1 MRRSGNLLTFIGI
14 LCSLFLIQ
22 ALTTVP
28 ADSSN
33 LPAGLSDKG
42 DRQLQFAELFA
53 PPALLP
59 AKPIQT
65 NETTE
70 AYFMFDCPEHPET
83 FIFKLTD
90 PAKIEQARA
99 ILNGKAGGMV
109 AGNIIRQPVYYNAP
123 WSFYLDP
130 KSISFP
136 QMTVEVCDS
145 SIKGVED
152 NLNAAYPTW
161 CPWCT
166 RLVKEIPPPPKPGT
180 GNLSPAVSM
189 MTPYINNLPK
199 LSPPA
204 TITLMAAA
212 DDPDGAISKVE
223 FFDGHKKIGE
233 DTTYP
238 YTFTWS
244 NIVAGSYPLSAK
256 AYDNAG
262 AATSSRSIV
271 FTVGGSNSNPID
283 DTSFFVRQ
291 HYLDFLGREPD
302 PGGFQGWINI
312 INNCPAGSI
321 ACDRI
326 EVSSAFFRS
335 PEFRDRGYF
344 VYKLYAASLGRN
356 PAFPRYHEF
365 IPDLAKVS
373 GFLTP
378 EELDASKTAFA
389 EEFVTRAEF
398 KNRYD
403 GTTNT
408 QYVDLL
414 IQTAGVTSTQRDNWI
429 AALNSNQKTRARVL
443 RELAESPEVD
453 AKFYVE
459 SFVVMQYF
467 GYLKR
472 DPDALYVNWIQ
483 TMRAEPNNYRQ
494 MVNGFMN
501 SAEYRFR
508 FGS

>member
-1 MRRSGNLLTFIGI
+1 LSTA
-14 LCSLFLIQ
+14 S
-22 ALTTVP
+22 

-33 LPAGLSDKG
+33 LSSGVPAKKEHHPK
-42 DRQLQFAELFA
+42 FAELL
-53 PPALLP
+53 PQPTLLP
-59 AKPIQT
+59 PKLIQA
-65 NETTE
+65 NESTE

-99 ILNGKAGGMV
+99 ILNGKASGMISG
-109 AGNIIRQPVYYNAP
+109 AIIRQPVYYNAP

-136 QMTVEVCDS
+136 EMAIEICDS

-152 NLNAAYPTW
+152 NVNSAYPTW

-189 MTPYINNLPK
+189 MTPYVNNLPK
-199 LSPPA
+199 LSAPA
-204 TITLMAAA
+204 SITLMAAA

-223 FFDGHKKIGE
+223 FYDGYKKIGE
-233 DTTYP
+233 DSTYP
-238 YTFTWS
+238 YSFTWS
-244 NIVAGSYPLSAK
+244 NVAAGSYPLSAK
-256 AYDNAG
+256 AFDNAG
-262 AATSSRSIV
+262 ATASSRSII

-283 DTSFFVRQ
+283 DTAFFVRQ
-291 HYLDFLGREPD
+291 HYLDFLSREPD

-312 INNCPAGSI
+312 LNNCPAGST
-321 ACDRI
+321 ACDRV

-344 VYKLYAASLGRN
+344 VYKLYAASLGRD
-356 PAFPRYHEF
+356 PAFPRYSEF
-365 IPDLAKVS
+365 IPDFAKVS

-389 EEFVTRAEF
+389 EEFVKRAEF
-398 KNRYD
+398 QNRYSA
-403 GTTNT
+403 TSNT

-414 IQTAGVTSTQRDNWI
+414 LQTAGVTSAERDNWI
-429 AALNSNQKTRARVL
+429 AALNNNQKTRARVL

-472 DPDALYVNWIQ
+472 DPDALYLNWIQ
-483 TMRAEPNNYRQ
+483 TMRADPNNYRQ
-494 MVNGFMN
+494 MVNGFVN

>member
-1 MRRSGNLLTFIGI
+1 MRRSGNLLTFIAL
-14 LCSLFLIQ
+14 LCSLFIIMT
-22 ALTTVP
+22 LTTAS

-33 LPAGLSDKG
+33 LPYGVPAND
-42 DRQLQFAELFA
+42 DRHLQFAELL
-53 PPALLP
+53 PQPTLLP
-59 AKPIQT
+59 LKPIQAG
-65 NETTE
+65 EPTE

-90 PAKIEQARA
+90 PARIEQARA
-99 ILNGKAGGMV
+99 ILNGTAHGIV
-109 AGNIIRQPVYYNAP
+109 AGAIIRQPVYYNTP

-136 QMTVEVCDS
+136 ETATEVCDS
-145 SIKGVED
+145 SIKGIED
-152 NLNAAYPTW
+152 HLNSAYPTW
-161 CPWCT
+161 CSWCT
-166 RLVKEIPPPPKPGT
+166 RLVREIPPPPKPGT

-199 LSPPA
+199 LSAPA

-223 FFDGHKKIGE
+223 FYDGYKKIGE
-233 DTTYP
+233 DSTYP
-238 YTFTWS
+238 YSFTWS
-244 NIVAGSYPLSAK
+244 NIAAGSYPLSAR

-262 AATSSRSIV
+262 ATASSRSII

-283 DTSFFVRQ
+283 ETSFFVRQ
-291 HYLDFLGREPD
+291 HYLDFLSREPD

-356 PAFPRYHEF
+356 PAFPRYSEF

-389 EEFVTRAEF
+389 EEFVKRAEF
-398 KNRYD
+398 QTRYD
-403 GTTNT
+403 ATSNA

-414 IQTAGVTSTQRDNWI
+414 LQTAGVSLTQRDNWI

-483 TMRAEPNNYRQ
+483 TMKADPNNYRQ
-494 MVNGFMN
+494 MVNGFVN

>member
-1 MRRSGNLLTFIGI
+1 MITIS
-14 LCSLFLIQ
+14 
-22 ALTTVP
+22 TTVT

-33 LPAGLSDKG
+33 APSGVPSKDDRHLPL
-42 DRQLQFAELFA
+42 AELF
-53 PPALLP
+53 PQPTLLP
-59 AKPIQT
+59 PKLIQA
-65 NETTE
+65 NEAVE

-83 FIFKLTD
+83 FVFKLTD
-90 PAKIEQARA
+90 PAKIERARA
-99 ILNGKAGGMV
+99 ILNGTASGMV

-136 QMTVEVCDS
+136 DMAVEVCDS
-145 SIKGVED
+145 SIKGIED
-152 NLNAAYPTW
+152 NLNSAYPTW
-161 CPWCT
+161 CSWCT
-166 RLVKEIPPPPKPGT
+166 RLLRELPPPTKPGT
-180 GNLSPAVSM
+180 ANLSPAVSM

-199 LSPPA
+199 LSAPA

-212 DDPDGAISKVE
+212 DDPDGTISKVE
-223 FFDGHKKIGE
+223 FFDGYKKIGE

-238 YTFTWS
+238 YTFTWN
-244 NIVAGSYPLSAK
+244 NIPAGSYPVSAK
-256 AYDNAG
+256 AFDNAG
-262 AATSSRSIV
+262 ATGSSRSITL
-271 FTVGGSNSNPID
+271 TVGGSSSTNPID
-283 DTSFFVRQ
+283 DTAFFVRQ
-291 HYLDFLGREPD
+291 HYLDFLNREPD
-302 PGGFQGWINI
+302 PTGFAAWVHRIDFCGQPGE
-312 INNCPAGSI
+312 PPPP
-321 ACDRI
+321 CDRV

-356 PAFPRYHEF
+356 PAFPRYAEF

-389 EEFVTRAEF
+389 EEFVKRAEF
-398 KNRYD
+398 QNRYNA
-403 GTTNT
+403 TSNA

-414 IQTAGVTSTQRDNWI
+414 LQTAGVTSTERDNWI
-429 AALNSNQKTRARVL
+429 AALNNNQKTRARVL
-443 RELAESPEVD
+443 RELAETPEVD

-472 DPDALYVNWIQ
+472 DPDALYLNWIQ
-483 TMRAEPNNYRQ
+483 TMRADPNNYRQ
-494 MVNGFMN
+494 MVNGFVN